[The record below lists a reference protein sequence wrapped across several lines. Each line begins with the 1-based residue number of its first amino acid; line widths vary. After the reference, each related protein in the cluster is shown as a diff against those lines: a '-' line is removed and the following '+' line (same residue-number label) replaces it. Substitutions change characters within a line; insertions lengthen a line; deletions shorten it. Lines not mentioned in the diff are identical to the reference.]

1 MVGLVIIDEIHLLGA
16 DRGPVLEVIVSRMR
30 YISSHTATPIRIVG
44 LSTALSN
51 ARDLGDWLGI
61 ERAGLFNFSPSVRP
75 VPLTIHVAGFAGKHY
90 CPRMASMNK
99 PTYAAIQ
106 THSPDKPVLV
116 FVSSRRQTRLTGL
129 DLIALSA
136 ADGNPRKWLS
146 MSESQLQQ
154 ALKHV
159 VDPNLRNML
168 SFGVGMHHA
177 GLAAKDRMVVEKL
190 FLEQKIQV
198 LVCTSTLAWGVN
210 CKKKQQE
217 TAGRTGK

>member
-1 MVGLVIIDEIHLLGA
+1 
-16 DRGPVLEVIVSRMR
+16 
-30 YISSHTATPIRIVG
+30 
-44 LSTALSN
+44 
-51 ARDLGDWLGI
+51 
-61 ERAGLFNFSPSVRP
+61 
-75 VPLTIHVAGFAGKHY
+75 
-90 CPRMASMNK
+90 MNK

-129 DLIALSA
+129 DLISLSA

-146 MSESQLQQ
+146 MSESALQQ

-210 CKKKQQE
+210 CKNNTTTSKDNCEARAVQLVCSPLVSHCSL
-217 TAGRTGK
+217 AVVARL